1 MAITPPD
8 SNVIPMRPAP
18 QRGLTHTTVV
28 HAVADDD
35 RLIEV
40 APVIAALERR
50 GGFRQVVVH
59 AGSAP
64 AGKSATDEL
73 TCVHR
78 WLGMGGGT
86 PAERTAATLTAFES
100 VLFEEQPD
108 LVLVCG
114 DDDSALAAALA
125 AAKLT
130 IAVAH
135 LGSGMRSWDW
145 TRPEE
150 INRSVID
157 RLSDALFTSFS
168 EANDNLAHEG
178 VPVGR
183 VHAVG
188 STRIDVLRRCEA
200 HARRRAA
207 WRLHGVEEGGYT
219 LVALRRGDSLRAP
232 GRLEQ
237 LASALGELTRNCDV
251 LLLGHAATRDVLESE
266 RSTALLSA
274 AGVRCVDAAGY
285 VETLSLECGAGA
297 IVTDSCSV
305 QEEATALGIRCYT
318 LLDATPST
326 VTLTH
331 GTNVLLGEDA
341 AGLRAALP
349 AGGDPT
355 PAAIPLW
362 DGRAAERVADVLVA
376 NFTLSTVE
384 RQTR

>member
-18 QRGLTHTTVV
+18 QRGLMHTTVV

-59 AGSAP
+59 AGTDPQGEPP
-64 AGKSATDEL
+64 ADDM

-78 WLGMGGGT
+78 WLGMGRGT
-86 PAERTAATLTAFES
+86 PAERTAGTLTAFES

-157 RLSDALFTSFS
+157 RLSDTLFTSFA

-178 VPVGR
+178 VPTGR

-188 STRIDVLRRCEA
+188 STRVDVLRRCEA
-200 HARRRAA
+200 GARRRAA
-207 WRLHGVEEGGYT
+207 WRAYDVEEGG
-219 LVALRRGDSLRAP
+219 
-232 GRLEQ
+232 
-237 LASALGELTRNCDV
+237 
-251 LLLGHAATRDVLESE
+251 
-266 RSTALLSA
+266 
-274 AGVRCVDAAGY
+274 
-285 VETLSLECGAGA
+285 
-297 IVTDSCSV
+297 
-305 QEEATALGIRCYT
+305 
-318 LLDATPST
+318 
-326 VTLTH
+326 
-331 GTNVLLGEDA
+331 
-341 AGLRAALP
+341 
-349 AGGDPT
+349 
-355 PAAIPLW
+355 
-362 DGRAAERVADVLVA
+362 
-376 NFTLSTVE
+376 
-384 RQTR
+384 

>member
-1 MAITPPD
+1 
-8 SNVIPMRPAP
+8 
-18 QRGLTHTTVV
+18 
-28 HAVADDD
+28 
-35 RLIEV
+35 
-40 APVIAALERR
+40 
-50 GGFRQVVVH
+50 
-59 AGSAP
+59 
-64 AGKSATDEL
+64 
-73 TCVHR
+73 
-78 WLGMGGGT
+78 MGVGT

-157 RLSDALFTSFS
+157 RLSDTLFTSFA

-178 VPVGR
+178 VPTGR

-188 STRIDVLRRCEA
+188 STRVDVLRRCEA
-200 HARRRAA
+200 GARRRAA
-207 WRLHGVEEGGYT
+207 WRAYGVEEGGYT
-219 LVALRRGDSLRAP
+219 LVALRRGDALRAT
-232 GRLEQ
+232 GRLEL
-237 LASALGELTRNCDV
+237 LASSLGDLARSCDV
-251 LLLGHAATRDVLESE
+251 LLLDHEDTRDVLQSE
-266 RSTALLSA
+266 RATALLSA
-274 AGVRCVDAAGY
+274 AGVRCVGSAPSY

-297 IVTDSCSV
+297 IVTDTCSV

-349 AGGDPT
+349 TGCDPT

-376 NFTLSTVE
+376 NFTLSTIE
-384 RQTR
+384 RQSR

>member
-18 QRGLTHTTVV
+18 PALLHTTVV
-28 HAVADDD
+28 HAVADHDQLVD
-35 RLIEV
+35 V

-59 AGSAP
+59 AGTASQGTP
-64 AGKSATDEL
+64 ATDEM

-78 WLGMGGGT
+78 WLGMDGET
-86 PAERTAATLTAFES
+86 PATRTAAMLTAFEA
-100 VLFEEQPD
+100 VLFEEQPE
-108 LVLVCG
+108 LVVVSG
-114 DDDSALAAALA
+114 DDDAALAAALA

-157 RLSDALFTSFS
+157 RLSDTLFTSFAEAS
-168 EANDNLAHEG
+168 ENLAHEG
-178 VPVGR
+178 IPAER

-188 STRIDVLRRCEA
+188 STRVDFLRRCQ
-200 HARRRAA
+200 ARARSRAV
-207 WRLHGVEEGGYT
+207 WREYGVEEGHYT
-219 LVALRRGDSLRAP
+219 LVALRRGDLLRAP
-232 GRLEQ
+232 GRLDQ
-237 LASALGELTRNCDV
+237 LTAALGDLARNCDV
-251 LLLGHAATRDVLESE
+251 LLLSHEGTRETLASE
-266 RSTALLSA
+266 RATALLSA
-274 AGVRCVDAAGY
+274 AGVRCVDAASY
-285 VETLSLECGAGA
+285 ADALSLAAGAGA
-297 IVTDSCSV
+297 VVTDTCSV
-305 QEEATALGIRCYT
+305 QEEATALGVRCYT
-318 LLDATPST
+318 LLNATPIT

-331 GTNVLLGEDA
+331 GTNVLLGEDPA
-341 AGLRAALP
+341 ELRAALP
-349 AGGDPT
+349 TCADPT

-362 DGRAAERVADVLVA
+362 DGRAAERVADILVA

-384 RQTR
+384 RQTP